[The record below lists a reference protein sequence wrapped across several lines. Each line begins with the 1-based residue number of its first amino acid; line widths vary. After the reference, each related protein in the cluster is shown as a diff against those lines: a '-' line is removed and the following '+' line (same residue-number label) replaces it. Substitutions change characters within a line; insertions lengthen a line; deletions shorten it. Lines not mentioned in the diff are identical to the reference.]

1 MSRPDPGPA
10 GLSGAPSAPPTLPA
24 VAALVAALCALCIG
38 TSFAKTLFPALGAP
52 GTVAMRTF
60 FAACV
65 LLAVWR
71 PWRRRIARR
80 DLGWIALYGMVLGL
94 TNLLFYLS
102 LRTVPLGIAL
112 ALEFTGPLALAV
124 ASSRRWRDLG
134 WVALAAAG
142 LGLLLL
148 VGRGA
153 VAPDPAGAGFA
164 LAAGVCWA
172 LYIVCGQKAGQAH
185 GGSATAVGM
194 AVAALT
200 TLPFGVAT
208 AGAALLDP
216 ALLMAGLAVGIVSSA
231 IPYSLEMVA
240 LQRLPRRTF
249 SILLSLE
256 PAIGALAG
264 MLVLQERLAAPQW
277 AGIACVVVAAVG
289 CAATARPRA
298 AGATA

>member
-1 MSRPDPGPA
+1 MSRPDA
-10 GLSGAPSAPPTLPA
+10 GAPGSPARTAPVLPA
-24 VAALVAALCALCIG
+24 VAALIGSLCALCIG
-38 TSFAKTLFPALGAP
+38 TSFAKALFPVLGAP
-52 GTVAMRTF
+52 GTVAMRTG

-71 PWRRRIARR
+71 PWRRPMALR
-80 DLGWIALYGMVLGL
+80 DLRWIALYGMVLGL
-94 TNLLFYLS
+94 TNLFFYLS
-102 LRTVPLGIAL
+102 LRTVPLGVAL

-124 ASSRRWRDLG
+124 LSSRRWRDLG
-134 WVALAAAG
+134 WAALAAAG
-142 LGLLLL
+142 LALLLL

-185 GGSATAVGM
+185 GGSATAIGM

-208 AGAALLDP
+208 AGAALIDP
-216 ALLMAGLAVGIVSSA
+216 ALLAAGLAVGIVSSA

-264 MLVLQERLAAPQW
+264 MLLLQERLAPPQW

-289 CAATARPRA
+289 CAATARAPA
-298 AGATA
+298 ADVPPA